1 MAQFSIRVNGKRLTT
16 RTPADRSLL
25 DVLRE
30 DFGLTGTKYG
40 CGEGQCRA
48 CTVLVEGQPRP
59 SCLIPVSSVDGASV
73 TTIEGLASGE
83 QLSNLQQAFLEMDA
97 AQCGYCTAGMIMEA
111 TALLE
116 RNPKLGR
123 TEILDAMNPH
133 LCRCCGYRNI
143 VASVELAVRSSGA
156 SDA

>member
-1 MAQFSIRVNGKRLTT
+1 MARFTIEVNGSPLETETQGER
-16 RTPADRSLL
+16 PLL

-48 CTVLVEGQPRP
+48 CTVLLGGEPRP
-59 SCLIPVSSVDGASV
+59 SCLTPVKSAAGKRV
-73 TTIEGLASGE
+73 TTIEGLAEGE
-83 QLSNLQQAFLEMDA
+83 ELSPVQQAFVDAEA
-97 AQCGYCTAGMIMEA
+97 AQCGYCTAGMILEA

-116 RNPKLGR
+116 RNQSPDR
-123 TEILDAMNPH
+123 DTIVAAMNPH

-143 VASVELAVRSSGA
+143 VDAIERASAARRSSDG
-156 SDA
+156 

>member
-1 MAQFSIRVNGKRLTT
+1 MARFTVSVN
-16 RTPADRSLL
+16 RTALSTDSPPDRPLL

-48 CTVLVEGQPRP
+48 CTVLIDDQPKP
-59 SCLIPVSSVDGASV
+59 SCLTPVSSVDGKRI
-73 TTIEGLASGE
+73 TTIEGIANGDELTKV
-83 QLSNLQQAFLEMDA
+83 QQAFLDGDA
-97 AQCGYCTAGMIMEA
+97 AQCGYCTAGMIIEA
-111 TALLE
+111 TALLQ
-116 RNPKLGR
+116 RNPTPSR
-123 TEILDAMNPH
+123 EEILNAMNPH

-143 VASVELAVRSSGA
+143 LASVEKAARASEA

>member
-116 RNPKLGR
+116 RNPKPGR

>member
-1 MAQFSIRVNGKRLTT
+1 MARYKFRVNGRALSAES
-16 RTPADRSLL
+16 PPDRPLL

-48 CTVLVEGQPRP
+48 CTVLVDGQPTA
-59 SCLIPVSSVDGASV
+59 SCMMPVSAVGGTSV
-73 TTIEGLASGE
+73 TTIEGLASGGR
-83 QLSNLQQAFLEMDA
+83 LTAMQQAFVDMDA
-97 AQCGYCTAGMIMEA
+97 AQCGYCTAGMIVEA

-116 RNPKLGR
+116 RNPR
-123 TEILDAMNPH
+123 PTRSEILDAMNPH

-143 VASVELAVRSSGA
+143 LASVELAARGSGLG
-156 SDA
+156 DA

>member
-30 DFGLTGTKYG
+30 DFGLSGTKYG

-59 SCLIPVSSVDGASV
+59 SCLTPVSSVDGASV

-116 RNPKLGR
+116 RNPKPGR

>member
-1 MAQFSIRVNGKRLTT
+1 MPRFTLEVNGSRLETDS
-16 RTPADRSLL
+16 PAERPLL

-48 CTVLVEGQPRP
+48 CTVLIDGQPRP
-59 SCLIPVSSVDGASV
+59 SCLTAITAAADKRI
-73 TTIEGLASGE
+73 TTIEGLATGGG
-83 QLSNLQQAFLEMDA
+83 LTPVQQAFVDADA
-97 AQCGYCTAGMIMEA
+97 AQCGYCTAGMIVEA
-111 TALLE
+111 TALLQ
-116 RNPKLGR
+116 RNPSPDR
-123 TEILDAMNPH
+123 AAILEAMNPH

-143 VASVELAVRSSGA
+143 LEAVERASAREA